1 LIEQFRRMNP
11 QPSAPQNDVATALSA
26 QLRPALIQFFLRRC
40 GNTDE
45 AEDLVQDVLMRTL
58 LQTAGMPLEEAKG
71 YIFRAA
77 VNRWNDRQRRLLS
90 RGQAV
95 EWNDAATY
103 TVREQDAPERLIG
116 AQQEL
121 HRVLAAVQEL
131 NERTRDILLLIRMEH
146 FKLTEVAE
154 MLGISVSAVNKHL
167 AKAVAHIDR
176 RLGRGREPK

>member
-1 LIEQFRRMNP
+1 MTS
-11 QPSAPQNDVATALSA
+11 QPLATQNDDSSELPA

-40 GNTDE
+40 GNVAE
-45 AEDLVQDVLMRTL
+45 AEDLAQDVLVRTM
-58 LQTAGMPLEEAKG
+58 LQTTGKSPEDAKG

-77 VNRWNDRQRRLLS
+77 VNRWHDRQRRVMS

-95 EWNDAATY
+95 EWNDAAAY
-103 TVREQDAPERLIG
+103 TAREDGTPERLIG
-116 AQQEL
+116 GQQEL

-146 FKLTEVAE
+146 FKLSEVAE
-154 MLGISVSAVNKHL
+154 MYGISVSAVNKHL

-176 RLGRGREPK
+176 RLGRGRVPE